1 MPEKNEIY
9 ELRITDINHKGY
21 GVGRIDGIV
30 TFVSDAVTGET
41 LKVKIIKKAK
51 DYLVARKEEIIV
63 PSPYRAESPCPVSK
77 RCGGCV
83 YQHIT
88 YAHELELKAARVKSE
103 FIKAGLPD
111 VTVLPTLSTG
121 KTEGYRNKVEC
132 PIDENYTTGF
142 YAERT
147 HDIIPCDR
155 CLLQNEIFDSIIAF
169 TAKELKQNRVKGV
182 RNIYIRRGDITEEI
196 MVCIVC
202 RHPSFKGE
210 KAFAEKLMQK
220 FPQVV
225 SVILNHN
232 PEDTNVILGKSCRT
246 LGGRSTIDDILCGL
260 RFTIHPLSFYQVNR
274 DAAEMLYNKAAEMAD
289 IKPNETVVDLFCGVG
304 TIGLSMVAKTPA
316 KKLIGI
322 EIVPEAVKNAE
333 FNRDRNGIQNAE
345 FICSPAEK
353 IEFEQADVVIL
364 DPPRKGCKP
373 ELIDY
378 IAKQGVPK
386 VVYISCGPDTLA
398 RDVAQFIKLGYT
410 ASAVQPVDLF
420 PRTGHVETVVL
431 LSRKDIHERI
441 KFDVNVE
448 DLIK

>member
-21 GVGRIDGIV
+21 GVGRINGIV

-51 DYLVARKEEIIV
+51 DYLVARKEEIITR
-63 PSPYRAESPCPVSK
+63 SEHRIDSPCPVSK

-103 FIKAGLPD
+103 FIKAGLPEI
-111 VTVLPTLSTG
+111 TVLPTLSTG
-121 KTEGYRNKVEC
+121 KIEGYRNKVEC

-147 HDIIPCDR
+147 HDIIPCNR
-155 CLLQNEIFDSIIAF
+155 CLLQNQIFDDIIAF
-169 TAKELKQNRVKGV
+169 VSGELKRTKAKGV
-182 RNIYIRRGDITEEI
+182 RNIYVRSGDKTGEI
-196 MVCIVC
+196 MVCLVC
-202 RHPSFKGE
+202 RHPTVKNE
-210 KAFAEKLMQK
+210 KELAEKLMK
-220 FPQVV
+220 RFPQVV

-246 LGGRSTIDDILCGL
+246 LAGKDTIDDILCDQ

-274 DAAEMLYNKAAEMAD
+274 DAAEMLYNKAAELAD
-289 IKPNETVVDLFCGVG
+289 IKPHETVVDLFCGVG

-333 FNRDRNGIQNAE
+333 FNRDQNGIANAE

-353 IEFEQADVVIL
+353 IEFDQADVVIL

-378 IAKQGVPK
+378 IAKQNVPK

-410 ASAVQPVDLF
+410 PSAVQPVDLF
-420 PRTGHVETVVL
+420 PRTGHVESVVCL
-431 LSRKDIHERI
+431 TRKE
-441 KFDVNVE
+441 
-448 DLIK
+448 